1 VNQKPLGRSGNT
13 ISAIGLG
20 CVTFGREI
28 DEESSRKVMDYALDK
43 GITFFDTAEGY
54 GGGQSRQGRKDGM
67 GVEDEREVTNEVS
80 SSERI
85 VGDWMRDRGCRDAIN
100 LCTKVGTGASAENI
114 AKKLAASLE
123 RLQTDHVDIY
133 KIHSPDTSVPIAET
147 LDALT
152 REVKSGRVKVI
163 GGSNYSAEQLKEALD
178 TSESKGYER
187 FNIMQPP
194 YNLAAPEVE
203 TDLLPLCSEQQVA
216 VTPYS
221 PLAAGFL
228 AGKYTS
234 DRSQM
239 PHGTRFHIVP
249 GHADIY
255 FSDRNFRVVEK
266 LTAKSAELGVSMV
279 KLAMAWAMT
288 NPDVTSVIA
297 GARTTNHIDNAIEAY
312 EEGLDTDL
320 RAEMSA
326 WD

>member
-1 VNQKPLGRSGNT
+1 MSGRT

-28 DEESSRKVMDYALDK
+28 DEETSRRVMDYALEK

-54 GGGQSRQGRKDGM
+54 GGGQSRQGRRDGL
-67 GVEDEREVTNEVS
+67 GVDDEREVTDEVS

-85 VGDWMRDRGCRDAIN
+85 VGDWMRDRGCRDAVT
-100 LCTKVGTGASAENI
+100 LCTKVGSGASAENI
-114 AKKLAASLE
+114 AKALGASLD
-123 RLQTDHVDIY
+123 RLGTDHVDIY
-133 KIHSPDTSVPIAET
+133 KIHSPDASVPIAET

-152 REVKSGRVKVI
+152 REVKAGRATVI
-163 GGSNYSAEQLKEALD
+163 GGSNYSYDQLKEALD

-194 YNLAAPEVE
+194 YNLAAPDVE
-203 TDLLPLCSEQQVA
+203 TDLLPLCREHQVA

-228 AGKYTS
+228 AGKYTP
-234 DRSQM
+234 DRSQF
-239 PHGTRFHIVP
+239 PHGTRFHISP

-255 FSDRNFRVVEK
+255 FNDRNFRVVEK
-266 LTAKSAELGVSMV
+266 LREKSDEMGVPMV
-279 KLAMAWAMT
+279 KLAMGWAMT
-288 NPDVTSVIA
+288 NPDVTAVIV
-297 GARTTNHIDNAIEAY
+297 GARGASHIDNALEAY
-312 EEGLDTDL
+312 ADGLDPDF

-326 WD
+326 WN

>member
-1 VNQKPLGRSGNT
+1 MSGKT

-28 DEESSRKVMDYALDK
+28 DEDTSRRVMDYALEK

-54 GGGQSRQGRKDGM
+54 GGGQSRKGRRDGM
-67 GVEDEREVTNEVS
+67 GVDDEREVTDEVS

-85 VGDWMRDRGCRDAIN
+85 IGDWMRDRGCRDAVT
-100 LCTKVGTGASAENI
+100 LCTKVGSGASAENI
-114 AKKLAASLE
+114 AKALGASLD
-123 RLQTDHVDIY
+123 RLGTGHLDIY
-133 KIHSPDTSVPIAET
+133 KIHSPDASAPIAET

-152 REVKSGRVKVI
+152 REVKAGRATVI
-163 GGSNYSAEQLKEALD
+163 GGSNYSYDQLKEALD
-178 TSESKGYER
+178 TSESEGYER

-194 YNLAAPEVE
+194 YNLAAPDVE
-203 TDLLPLCSEQQVA
+203 TDLLPLCREQQVA

-228 AGKYTS
+228 AGKYTP
-234 DRSQM
+234 DRSQF
-239 PHGTRFHIVP
+239 PPGTRFHISP

-255 FSDRNFRVVEK
+255 FNDRNFRVVEK
-266 LTAKSAELGVSMV
+266 LREKSAEIGVSMV

-288 NPDVTSVIA
+288 NPDVTAVIA
-297 GARTTNHIDNAIEAY
+297 GARTTGHIDNAVAAY
-312 EEGLDTDL
+312 QDGLDPAF

-326 WD
+326 WN